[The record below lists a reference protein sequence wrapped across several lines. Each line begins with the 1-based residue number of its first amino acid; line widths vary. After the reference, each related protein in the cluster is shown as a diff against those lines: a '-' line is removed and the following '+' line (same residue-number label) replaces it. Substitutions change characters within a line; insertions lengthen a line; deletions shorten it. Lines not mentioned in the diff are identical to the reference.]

1 VGQRPAFFI
10 DRNGLGSANGNG
22 RIERMALSQ
31 VIERII
37 TPTVEGMGYELVR
50 LTLSGGQRK
59 TLQVM
64 AEPKD
69 GRHMSLEDCTKIS
82 RAISAVLD
90 VEDPIEGA
98 YSLEVS
104 SPGIDRPLTRP
115 KDYERFAGFEAKLET
130 RAPIDGRKRFKGRL
144 RGLEAGQVKIEVDGV
159 TLALPLEEIDK
170 AKLVL
175 TDDLIA
181 AYQQAEQAQELPSNE
196 QPFKEQA
203 H

>member
-1 VGQRPAFFI
+1 
-10 DRNGLGSANGNG
+10 
-22 RIERMALSQ
+22 MALSQ

-37 TPTVEGMGYELVR
+37 TPTVEGLGYELVR
-50 LTLSGGQRK
+50 LTISGGQRK

-144 RGLEAGQVKIEVDGV
+144 RGLEAGQVTIEVEGA

-181 AYQQAEQAQELPSNE
+181 AYQQAEEQQEPPSNE